1 PSRSFMFTRWPVLFG
16 SSVDLTSVWGLS
28 PAQFLDLVFW
38 AASITVPG
46 LLFWHGR
53 RQPPSIR
60 RVFSLVA
67 VFAASMGIV
76 HALRV
81 LSADDSSMG
90 LALSFAMVSVG
101 LVAAVALL
109 RRLQPDLAAVERTIR
124 GDDLERLRLLEAAV
138 TASGDGVMIAE
149 TSPHDDP

>member
-1 PSRSFMFTRWPVLFG
+1 MFTPWPSLFG
-16 SSVDLTSVWGLS
+16 SSVDLIPMWGIS
-28 PAQFLDLVFW
+28 PTQVLDLIFW
-38 AASITVPG
+38 AASIIVPG

-81 LSADDSSMG
+81 LSVDDSSMG
-90 LALSFAMVSVG
+90 LALTFAMVSVG

-109 RRLQPDLAAVERTIR
+109 RRLPPDLAAVERTIR
-124 GDDLERLRLLEAAV
+124 GDD
-138 TASGDGVMIAE
+138 
-149 TSPHDDP
+149 